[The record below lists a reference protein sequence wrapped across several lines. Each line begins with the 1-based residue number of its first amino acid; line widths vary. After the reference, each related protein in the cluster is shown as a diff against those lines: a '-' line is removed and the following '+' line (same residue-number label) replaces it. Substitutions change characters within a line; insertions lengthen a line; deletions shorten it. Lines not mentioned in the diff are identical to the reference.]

1 MKMVDVIIALVL
13 LQYLLFGAL
22 VSKARGKYGVKAP
35 ATTGHDVFERYYRVQ
50 MNTLEQLIL
59 LLPLML
65 LARSYVAE
73 YWVALAGVLYLI
85 GRFLYFRAYVADPR
99 SRSLGFTLGLIPVLL
114 LLLVVLVGGLWQL
127 LS

>member
-1 MKMVDVIIALVL
+1 MVDVIIALVL